1 MDFTKGWI
9 FHNGFGNGFSH
20 FWNTKL
26 KPQPKSKVD
35 YDEKS
40 NALLDKINEIKNTR
54 VKKM

>member
-26 KPQPKSKVD
+26 KPQPKSKID

-40 NALLDKINEIKNTR
+40 NALLDKISEIKNTR
-54 VKKM
+54 VIKM